1 MHFGPEIL
9 TSEGMLAVEITE
21 NDRQQCPSHVPLG
34 SPMSDWA
41 FVPWIILASF
51 LSF

>member
-1 MHFGPEIL
+1 
-9 TSEGMLAVEITE
+9 MLKFKLGCYMWAEF
-21 NDRQQCPSHVPLG
+21 PSHVQLPSGLFWPLG